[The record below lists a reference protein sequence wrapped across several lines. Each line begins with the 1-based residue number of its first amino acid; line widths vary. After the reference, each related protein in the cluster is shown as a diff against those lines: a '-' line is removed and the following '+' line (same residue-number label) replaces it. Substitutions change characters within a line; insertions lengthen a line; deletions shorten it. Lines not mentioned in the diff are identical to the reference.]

1 MDTSLETNLYMKLI
15 PGAEMGLLCALLAA
29 VAQAPRGT
37 AGSGGSGSGAT
48 RHSWLRRMC
57 RGCNTAGSEEFVSIV
72 QSGMQVVEQASECAS
87 HAVQEGCHA
96 GVWHAL
102 HLRARDTCCSLWLGS
117 SLSWASDLCHQLCSP
132 NSLSSTLTII
142 ARSDCLNIS
151 VTVMK
156 NAPNQRPFPT
166 CRNIWGVR
174 DRCRLWCWDITLVNM
189 SQCLRGLRSLSRL
202 CRPVGSLVGTFCF
215 DLFLICTRYGNLCD
229 AALAVKAS
237 DSAMF

>member
-1 MDTSLETNLYMKLI
+1 
-15 PGAEMGLLCALLAA
+15 
-29 VAQAPRGT
+29 
-37 AGSGGSGSGAT
+37 
-48 RHSWLRRMC
+48 
-57 RGCNTAGSEEFVSIV
+57 
-72 QSGMQVVEQASECAS
+72 MQVVEQASECAS
-87 HAVQEGCHA
+87 HAVQEGRHA

-166 CRNIWGVR
+166 CRNVWGVR
-174 DRCRLWCWDITLVNM
+174 DRCRLRCWDITLDTH
-189 SQCLRGLRSLSRL
+189 LL
-202 CRPVGSLVGTFCF
+202 CKPVGSLVGTFCF

-237 DSAMF
+237 DSAMLRSVLHDDSVTSSVRTN